1 MWPHVLG
8 ADGFDDC
15 SLRSDKCGAGAAL
28 RFAEL
33 YEKEDGYPSSI
44 TKEKLKN
51 LRHENLRLYRGL
63 TVIGDILYASG
74 GACGRGSSTIIS
86 WL

>member
-1 MWPHVLG
+1 M
-8 ADGFDDC
+8 
-15 SLRSDKCGAGAAL
+15 K
-28 RFAEL
+28 
-33 YEKEDGYPSSI
+33 KQDGYPSSI

-63 TVIGDILYASG
+63 TVIGDILYAPG